1 MCRWVLVGLVLLTVG
16 FQVLGCP
23 SVYVIIPE
31 EDRCIVP
38 RPVSDPT
45 CEMAIIRAFLS
56 SMKIPGVNTFGPGAL
71 PALETSTG

>member
-1 MCRWVLVGLVLLTVG
+1 MCRWVLVRLVLLTVG

-38 RPVSDPT
+38 RPVPDPA
-45 CEMAIIRAFLS
+45 CETAIIRAFLVHS
-56 SMKIPGVNTFGPGAL
+56 LHVVKQIGQVKWVI
-71 PALETSTG
+71 